1 MPLFS
6 LKGAFNEVSAKRY
19 ALIARTAL
27 EPLYERTVTEL
38 ERAAG
43 REFSPRSI
51 VDLGSGPGVLT
62 EKLSRRF
69 PEAGVTGIEP
79 SKPMLAQAAAK
90 AGPKLQFLEG
100 SAEKIPLPDA
110 SADLVVSH
118 NSIKHWM
125 DRAAGLGEVM
135 RVLKPGGWLW
145 LCEID
150 RDAGWGDSL
159 RFCRPTGKPLMVV
172 PFKLIVS
179 GNGLRAKDLARLV
192 KDLPLSEVEVS
203 PLEGL
208 PMVRVVGRRS

>member
-6 LKGAFNEVSAKRY
+6 LKGAFDEFSAKRY

-27 EPLYERTVTEL
+27 EPLYERTVSEL
-38 ERAAG
+38 EQAAG
-43 REFSPRSI
+43 REFSPKTI

-69 PEAGVTGIEP
+69 PGAEVTGVEP
-79 SKPMLAQAAAK
+79 SRPMLAQAVAK
-90 AGPKLQFLEG
+90 AGPKLRFVEG
-100 SAEKIPLPDA
+100 SAEKIPLPDG
-110 SADLVVSH
+110 SADLLVSH
-118 NSIKHWM
+118 NSVKHWM
-125 DRAAGLGEVM
+125 DQSAGFSEIV

-150 RDAGWGDSL
+150 RDAGWGDSM

-179 GNGLRAKDLARLV
+179 GNGLRARDLSRLV
-192 KDLPLSEVEVS
+192 KALPLSEVNVS

-208 PMVRVVGRRS
+208 PMVRVLARRS